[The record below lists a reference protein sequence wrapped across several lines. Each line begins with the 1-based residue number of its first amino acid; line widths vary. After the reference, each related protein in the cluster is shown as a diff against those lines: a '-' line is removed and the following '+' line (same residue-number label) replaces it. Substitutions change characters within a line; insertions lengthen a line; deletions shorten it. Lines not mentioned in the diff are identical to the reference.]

1 MKQQASDQVP
11 QLPPEVAASFF
22 RKRLQ
27 VRIKTIN
34 NELWEQRKRKTT
46 KRQRGFEEEKH
57 SRAAKRRRLY
67 K

>member
-1 MKQQASDQVP
+1 MKRQAIEKVP
-11 QLPPEVAASFF
+11 QLPPVVAALFF

-34 NELWEQRKRKTT
+34 YELWEQRKRKSS
-46 KRQRGFEEEKH
+46 KRQLGFDEEQH
-57 SRAAKRRRLY
+57 SRAAKRARLY